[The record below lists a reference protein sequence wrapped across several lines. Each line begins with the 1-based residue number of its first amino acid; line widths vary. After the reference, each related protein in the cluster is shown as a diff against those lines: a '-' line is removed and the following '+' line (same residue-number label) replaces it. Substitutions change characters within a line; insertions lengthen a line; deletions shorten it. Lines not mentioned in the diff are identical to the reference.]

1 MSQEWFGGRYSV
13 RMLEEREFAIK
24 IARAAGDLTLEYFG
38 RPDLAV
44 EQKEDQTPVTE
55 ADRGAEELLRRRI
68 SERYP
73 DDGILGE
80 EFGEHA
86 GTSGRRWILDPID
99 GTRSFER
106 GVPLYGNLIALE
118 AGGEV
123 VLGVINMPALAEMVH
138 AVAGSG
144 SGAVWMTDVGRASE
158 RERPARVSTQADPSN
173 ALLSYTSSRG
183 FERAGETALFARL
196 RATFGPDR
204 GWGDCYGHL
213 LVATGRADVMVDPRL
228 ETWDSAALKVCV
240 EGAGGTFTDL
250 SGRAT
255 HLGGSGFSTN
265 GLLFAAART
274 AIEG

>member
-1 MSQEWFGGRYSV
+1 
-13 RMLEEREFAIK
+13 MLDERAFAIE
-24 IARAAGDLTLEYFG
+24 IARAAGDLTLDYFG

-80 EFGEHA
+80 EFGEQP

-118 AGGEV
+118 VNGEV
-123 VLGVINMPALAEMVH
+123 AVGVINMPALGEMVH
-138 AVAGSG
+138 AAAGSG
-144 SGAVWMTDVGRASE
+144 SVWLTSVGSASE
-158 RERPARVSTQADPSN
+158 RERPARVSAQADPSR

-196 RATFGPDR
+196 RAGFGPDR

-213 LVATGRADVMVDPRL
+213 LVATGRADLMVDPLL
-228 ETWDSAALKVCV
+228 EPWDSAALKVCV

-250 SGRAT
+250 GGHAT

-265 GLLFAAART
+265 GLLYAAARS
-274 AIEG
+274 AIAGAS